1 MNKNEIVKEL
11 ENRIITNVRQMDA
24 QNALKHYDNA
34 KTHATIV
41 CELMGLLATINNK
54 TYTTQE
60 NEIFTKYNL
69 WKLD

>member
-1 MNKNEIVKEL
+1 MNKNEIIKEL
-11 ENRIITNVRQMDA
+11 ENRIVTNVRQMDA
-24 QNALKHYDNA
+24 QNTLKHYDNS
-34 KTHATIV
+34 KTHSTIV
-41 CELMGLLATINNK
+41 CELMELLATINNK

>member
-1 MNKNEIVKEL
+1 MNNNEIIKEL
-11 ENRIITNVRQMDA
+11 EKRIITNVRQMDA
-24 QNALKHYDNA
+24 HNKLKHSECA

-41 CELMGLLATINNK
+41 CELIELLATINNK

-69 WKLD
+69 WKF

>member
-1 MNKNEIVKEL
+1 MNKNEIIKEL
-11 ENRIITNVRQMDA
+11 ENRIVTNVRQMDT
-24 QNALKHYDNA
+24 QNTLKHYDHA

-41 CELMGLLATINNK
+41 CELMELLATINNK

>member
-1 MNKNEIVKEL
+1 MNKNEIIKEL
-11 ENRIITNVRQMDA
+11 ENRIVTNVKQMDA

-34 KTHATIV
+34 KTYATIV
-41 CELMGLLATINNK
+41 CELVGLLATINNK

-69 WKLD
+69 WQLD

>member
-1 MNKNEIVKEL
+1 MNKNEIIKEL
-11 ENRIITNVRQMDA
+11 ENRIVTNVRQMDLH
-24 QNALKHYDNA
+24 NALKHNDNA

-41 CELMGLLATINNK
+41 CELIELLATINNK

-69 WKLD
+69 WKF

>member
-1 MNKNEIVKEL
+1 MNKNEIIKVL
-11 ENRIITNVRQMDA
+11 ENRVVTNVRQMDTH
-24 QNALKHYDNA
+24 NAMKHNDNA

-41 CELMGLLATINNK
+41 CELITILATINNT

-69 WKLD
+69 WKF